1 MESYT
6 RNPSN
11 DLVIRRKRNNFLN
24 SSDHYDFHIL
34 IDIEIDI
41 FVTISRNRRKIT
53 SVISSSYLTNQSLSL
68 LRKMSAR

>member
-11 DLVIRRKRNNFLN
+11 DLVIRRKRNSFLN
-24 SSDHYDFHIL
+24 NSDHYDFHIS

-41 FVTISRNRRKIT
+41 FVAMSRNRRKNT
-53 SVISSSYLTNQSLSL
+53 SVISSTYLTNQSLSR

>member
-6 RNPSN
+6 RNLSN
-11 DLVIRRKRNNFLN
+11 DLMIRRKRNSFFN
-24 SSDHYDFHIL
+24 SSDHYGFHIS

-41 FVTISRNRRKIT
+41 CVTISRNHRKNT
-53 SVISSSYLTNQSLSL
+53 SVISSTYLTNQSLSR